1 MHIIESRLFAKQLDS
16 AVEYYIDIHNSLAI
30 NLLDDIET
38 NLQSLINYPDSGYP
52 VTKTIRKIHLS
63 GFPFHIYYKRKK
75 DTLLLVAFIHFRRA
89 NRKYAL

>member
-16 AVEYYIDIHNSLAI
+16 AFEYYINIHEALAI
-30 NLLDDIET
+30 NLLDDINT
-38 NLQSLINYPDSGYP
+38 NVQSLINYPDSGKP

-63 GFPFHIYYKRKK
+63 GFPYHVYYKRNKEK
-75 DTLLLVAFIHFRRA
+75 LLLVALIHFRRA